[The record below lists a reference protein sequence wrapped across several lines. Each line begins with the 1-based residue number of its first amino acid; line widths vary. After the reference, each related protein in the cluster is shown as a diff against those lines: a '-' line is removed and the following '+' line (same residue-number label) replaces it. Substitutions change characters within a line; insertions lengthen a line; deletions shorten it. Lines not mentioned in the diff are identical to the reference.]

1 MQTEK
6 IAVITLAI
14 IIVAALSIFVGAN
27 YSQEIIDTLFP
38 EEKVIEYGDCADVNY
53 IGKYTNG
60 TIFDSS
66 YNFPENKTGGT
77 PIKVFVTLDKDKS
90 PPTEYPQYSSG
101 WIEGL
106 IEGLVGLKEGE
117 TATIGPIPPEKGYGA
132 EKIGVGDTFTTSLIM
147 YSNLG
152 YEFNQTVE
160 VTKYDDESMII
171 HWIDVEGL
179 DNFTLPEGVLME
191 DLENAYY
198 TIYENAPPFYLWE
211 DATQVI
217 NITDDFVKVK
227 INPTKSEN
235 ITSEISFLTVG
246 TQLGAVF
253 PDATTATWD
262 EDTVTI
268 TSNPVAGSVYSLIYM
283 DTELLIKID
292 NVTDDHI
299 NVTIEIQGE
308 NQSATLNRT
317 ISFDRTYNIRRT
329 YIIPSMFETIFSED
343 IEKEGYSTHYLAG
356 EELIFE
362 VTIDS
367 VYKTSRES

>member
-317 ISFDRTYNIRRT
+317 ISFDRIYNIRRT